1 MVFQRPVLGLSILMT
16 NVKLF
21 DFPQKYL
28 AVLIYIISSP
38 GHTVGT
44 YLLYR
49 IPTGKRRQDED
60 AKIMILR
67 ITKSGLRMVNHHL
80 TCRRVCAFPFNCEL
94 CICLK
99 KEKDE
104 RHNEE
109 IPAPPRKHHYPH
121 RRRAHT
127 LSFNARYFTG
137 ELVRNASPPTCTT
150 LAGKTEALES
160 KEYHIADSYLTLG
173 SGSRS

>member
-1 MVFQRPVLGLSILMT
+1 MGLSILMT
-16 NVKLF
+16 NVKLC
-21 DFPQKYL
+21 DFLQKYL

-127 LSFNARYFTG
+127 HFLLM
-137 ELVRNASPPTCTT
+137 LVTSQESWLGMPPHP
-150 LAGKTEALES
+150 LAQLLQGKQALES